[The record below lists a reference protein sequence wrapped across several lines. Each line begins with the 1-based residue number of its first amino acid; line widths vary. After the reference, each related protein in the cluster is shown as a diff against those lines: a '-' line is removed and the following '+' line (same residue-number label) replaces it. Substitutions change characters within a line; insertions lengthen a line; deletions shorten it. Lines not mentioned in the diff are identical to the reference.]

1 MPLET
6 LYQNDQCQWLDL
18 EKPTAEELQDLHKQ
32 HKIGQLL
39 LEDVVDPNHLPKYE
53 KDEDL
58 EFFLVRETS
67 ESNHGRHD
75 AISDISTKIGIFLVD
90 SKIITVHR
98 LPTASIQK
106 AKEYLQSKNK
116 PFRAEDILLRIAL
129 EVIQTFDKESQDIFE
144 ILNKKEEQ
152 IFLKKADRA
161 NQLRGLYKL
170 KRKIDL
176 SLRILNNSS
185 QWVEKFA
192 HLELSSTQST
202 DLHDKYLDVMTDYEH
217 MLSQITN
224 LISLFLAISDQKA
237 NYVMKVLA
245 IYSMYFLPLSFIV
258 GLYGMNFHNMPELS
272 SPYGYVGVLLVM
284 ATIVIVTYIYVKR
297 RKW

>member
-67 ESNHGRHD
+67 ESNHGRHN

-284 ATIVIVTYIYVKR
+284 STIVIVTYIYVKR

>member
-18 EKPTAEELQDLHKQ
+18 EKPSAEDLENLHKE
-32 HKIGQLL
+32 HKIGRLL

-53 KDEDL
+53 KDENL
-58 EFFLVRETS
+58 EFFLVRESTGS
-67 ESNHGRHD
+67 TQGAHN
-75 AISDISTKIGIFLVD
+75 AISDISTKIGVFLMG

-98 LPTASIQK
+98 LPNTSIQK
-106 AKEYLQSKNK
+106 AKEHLHSKKN
-116 PFRAEDILLRIAL
+116 PLRAEDILLRIAL
-129 EVIQTFDKESQDIFE
+129 EVIQTFDQESQDIFE

-152 IFLKKADRA
+152 IFLKKGDRA

-170 KRKIDL
+170 KRKIGL
-176 SLRILNNSS
+176 SIRILNNSS

-202 DLHDKYLDVMTDYEH
+202 DLHDKYVDVMTDYEH

-258 GLYGMNFHNMPELS
+258 GLYGMNFQHMPELS
-272 SPYGYVGVLLVM
+272 SPYGYIGVLLVM